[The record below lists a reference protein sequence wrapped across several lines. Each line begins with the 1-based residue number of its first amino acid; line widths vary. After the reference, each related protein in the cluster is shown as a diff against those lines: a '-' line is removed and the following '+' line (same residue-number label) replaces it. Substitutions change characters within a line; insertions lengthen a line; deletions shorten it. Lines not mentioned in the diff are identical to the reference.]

1 MPMSD
6 TPRDDPDRAL
16 LVPAFAATH
25 PAWLRLANELAWYD
39 DRSRDN
45 QRMYKRLK
53 VAQLALAVLIPV
65 LSLAGGEASRWLTAL
80 AGAAIAL
87 LEGVQ
92 QMNQHATLWVSYR
105 ATAEH
110 LKHEK
115 FLFLSAA
122 GPYRDLA
129 EPVRLVLLAERVE
142 ERVSSEQANWVREVR
157 RGGGHEERLDEAARH
172 APRQGIGSPT

>member
-1 MPMSD
+1 MPMPD
-6 TPRDDPDRAL
+6 TPHDDPDRAL

-25 PAWLRLANELAWYD
+25 PAWLRLAHELAWYD
-39 DRSRDN
+39 GKSQYNRD
-45 QRMYKRLK
+45 MYKRLK
-53 VAQLALAVLIPV
+53 LAQLALAVLIPV
-65 LSLAGGEASRWLTAL
+65 LCLAGGEPARWLTAL
-80 AGAAIAL
+80 AGATIAL

-115 FLFLSAA
+115 YLFLSAA
-122 GPYRDLA
+122 GPFRDLS
-129 EPVRLVLLAERVE
+129 EPQRLVLLAERVE

-157 RGGGHEERLDEAARH
+157 RGGRDEGGAQPAHAASRH
-172 APRQGIGSPT
+172 GVGSPT

>member
-1 MPMSD
+1 MPD
-6 TPRDDPDRAL
+6 TSRDDPAATL

-25 PAWLRLANELAWYD
+25 PAWLRLAGELAWYD
-39 DRSRDN
+39 SRSQRN
-45 QRMYKRLK
+45 QHAYKRLK
-53 VAQLALAVLIPV
+53 VTQLALAVLIPV
-65 LSLAGGEASRWLTAL
+65 LSVAAGEPARWLVAL

-129 EPVRLVLLAERVE
+129 EAPRLVLLAERVE

-157 RGGGHEERLDEAARH
+157 HGGRDEHAEAPARAQAH
-172 APRQGIGSPT
+172 HGASSAIG